1 MIPHFFK
8 SVERWKNFELKKIL
22 PFVHLMTSFLIR
34 LRNFKQVSRFQ
45 ILHSE
50 KRARARSYHIIIYI
64 FEFLKNISVNLN
76 KFILIPL
83 NPCNSLYI
91 YISILKITFISRRAT
106 STFFHIRNLTPRFCH
121 HPHLLLHVVLST
133 LASDRGKD
141 RCTRCWHRALQ
152 RFLCFICV
160 IRRRLS
166 KKGGVDFV
174 KGGWLGDSAPLASS
188 CQTDVSLSC

>member
-1 MIPHFFK
+1 MEK
-8 SVERWKNFELKKIL
+8 LRVEKIL

-106 STFFHIRNLTPRFCH
+106 STFFHPKSHPSILPSSSSSPPRGSFHSRVRSRQGSLHQVLAPCS
-121 HPHLLLHVVLST
+121 PTFPLLHLRHS
-133 LASDRGKD
+133 SKIIKEGGG
-141 RCTRCWHRALQ
+141 
-152 RFLCFICV
+152 RF
-160 IRRRLS
+160 R
-166 KKGGVDFV
+166 
-174 KGGWLGDSAPLASS
+174 
-188 CQTDVSLSC
+188 